1 MDWKNIL
8 ISIGMLLL
16 LIVLFSL
23 LRFLKQRKIL
33 KFMQTQSFSKLEK
46 ELDSITTRMLIKPY
60 HRENIRLNIYLM
72 ERDKKKIN
80 EQFERLYPIFK
91 KPLQNQEFLT
101 KMFQHYLF
109 EYDEKRCKKLLN
121 AMQESIQ
128 QTSILHETQMLF
140 QIFFENSFAY
150 IDELKQR
157 MKTMENEQ
165 KAMCAYYISLQYENK
180 KDEYHAQ
187 KYREFS
193 KHLF

>member
-1 MDWKNIL
+1 
-8 ISIGMLLL
+8 MLLL

>member
-1 MDWKNIL
+1 MENKNIL
-8 ISIGMLLL
+8 ISIGILLL
-16 LIVLFSL
+16 LIAVFSI
-23 LRFLKQRKIL
+23 LRYLKQRKI
-33 KFMQTQSFSKLEK
+33 FRFIQTQNFSELEK

-60 HRENIRLNIYLM
+60 NRENIRLNMYLM

-80 EQFERLYPIFK
+80 EQFERLYPILK

-109 EYDEKRCKKLLN
+109 EQDEKRCKKLLGTI
-121 AMQESIQ
+121 QESIQ
-128 QTSILHETQMLF
+128 QASILHEAQMLF
-140 QIFFENSFAY
+140 QIFFENSSAY
-150 IDELKQR
+150 INELKQK
-157 MKTMENEQ
+157 METMENEQ

-187 KYREFS
+187 KYRELS